1 MELQSVTMVI
11 QVLRQLGRTD
21 GHATLDCAG
30 LALDMLVAVTEAS
43 HLVQTVEVLVVV
55 MVDTV

>member
-1 MELQSVTMVI
+1 MELQSVTRFI

-21 GHATLDCAG
+21 GHETLGCAE
-30 LALDMLVAVTEAS
+30 LALIMLVAEAS
-43 HLVQTVEVLVVV
+43 HRVQIVEVWVVV

>member
-1 MELQSVTMVI
+1 VTMVI

-30 LALDMLVAVTEAS
+30 LALVMLVATTEAS

>member
-1 MELQSVTMVI
+1 MEVQSVTRVI

-21 GHATLDCAG
+21 GHETLGCAE
-30 LALDMLVAVTEAS
+30 LALAMLVAVTEAS
-43 HLVQTVEVLVVV
+43 HLVQTVEVLVLV

>member
-1 MELQSVTMVI
+1 MELQSVTRFI

-21 GHATLDCAG
+21 GHETLCCAR
-30 LALDMLVAVTEAS
+30 LALAMLVAEAS
-43 HLVQTVEVLVVV
+43 HRVQTVEVLVMV

>member
-11 QVLRQLGRTD
+11 QVLRQLGRID

-30 LALDMLVAVTEAS
+30 LALVMLLAVAEAS
-43 HLVQTVEVLVVV
+43 HLVQIVEVLVEV

>member
-11 QVLRQLGRTD
+11 QVFRQLGRTD
-21 GHATLDCAG
+21 GHATLECAG
-30 LALDMLVAVTEAS
+30 LALVMLVAAKAL
-43 HLVQTVEVLVVV
+43 HLVQTVEVLVMV